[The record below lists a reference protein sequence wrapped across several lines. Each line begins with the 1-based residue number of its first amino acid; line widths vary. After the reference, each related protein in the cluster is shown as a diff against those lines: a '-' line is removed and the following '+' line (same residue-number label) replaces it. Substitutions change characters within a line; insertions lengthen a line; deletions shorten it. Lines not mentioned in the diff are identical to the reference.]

1 MKIEEQAKQ
10 LNSRDLKSIPNGWRL
25 MNIGDIGNIVTG
37 STPSTNN
44 EKFYNGE
51 WLFIS
56 PSDIGFKNYIVD
68 SIKKLSDEGIKVSRK
83 LPVGTVA
90 VTCIGELG
98 KVGILQKECATNQQ
112 INAVICDSDII
123 DNEYFYYAM
132 QQYKGQLNIIAGLQ
146 VVPIVNKTQF
156 SRIVLPVPTNLS
168 EQKKIAEVLASI
180 DNVIETTKQLIDK
193 YKKVKQGLMQD
204 LFTRGIQPDG
214 KLRPKYEEAPELYK
228 PTQLGFLPKDWDDEL
243 LENLTEKI
251 IDGTHATPRYTEVG
265 VPFLRVTDIQDRLIN
280 FNNLKYISRKEHE
293 ELIKRCKPEYGDIL
307 YSKNGTVGIPKVVDW
322 KWEFSIFVSLALIKP
337 KKNIVYNKYLY
348 YLLQSFLV
356 SRQIMKRAKQGTVT
370 NLHLEEIREFII
382 PLPKYEEQILIAN
395 ALTAIDNKINKEEEY
410 LEKLE
415 TIKKGLMQDL
425 LTGKVRVKV
434 EGDRDE

>member
-56 PSDIGFKNYIVD
+56 PSDIGFKKYIVD

-180 DNVIETTKQLIDK
+180 DNVIETTKKLINK

-204 LFTRGIQPDG
+204 LFTRGVLPDG
-214 KLRPKYEEAPELYK
+214 RLRPSFKEEPQIYKCTDLGYVPKEWNVKTLGQVCNIVSGGTPDRACPEYWEGGTIPWATPTDITGNNGRVINKTKEYITKKGLRNSSAKIVPPGSLLMTSRATIGEIKINEVEMCTNQGFKTLVPYEEIDSWFLYYQMRFFKQKYEA
-228 PTQLGFLPKDWDDEL
+228 LGSGSTFLEVSKKDTDKFAIL
-243 LENLTEKI
+243 VPNKI
-251 IDGTHATPRYTEVG
+251 
-265 VPFLRVTDIQDRLIN
+265 
-280 FNNLKYISRKEHE
+280 E
-293 ELIKRCKPEYGDIL
+293 E
-307 YSKNGTVGIPKVVDW
+307 
-322 KWEFSIFVSLALIKP
+322 
-337 KKNIVYNKYLY
+337 
-348 YLLQSFLV
+348 Q
-356 SRQIMKRAKQGTVT
+356 RQIRDVLLNIDSAIEKNEQMIMKF
-370 NLHLEEIREFII
+370 NEI
-382 PLPKYEEQILIAN
+382 
-395 ALTAIDNKINKEEEY
+395 
-410 LEKLE
+410 KL
-415 TIKKGLMQDL
+415 GLMQDL